1 MCRCL
6 RGMMMKDAGV
16 MLIDDGVT
24 TMIGGVTMMIEG
36 DAMRMI
42 DGGAMTKSGT
52 TATGGQQSTR

>member
-1 MCRCL
+1 
-6 RGMMMKDAGV
+6 MMMKDAGV